1 MTKVLITAKLT
12 GSNAPN
18 LFFDSVLANPES
30 LIPGYLENFLRVR
43 CLDTA
48 RSNAR
53 RRTLPW
59 GSPHRTPASTDA
71 QSTTSNENTG
81 NEPIPSP
88 QGESRPDAQNRT
100 SLRRPSAYPRFWRS
114 RERCIAF
121 SKTFYSTW
129 NWPEKTPSTA
139 TSSTM
144 FTDACP
150 TRPLRGGCRCA
161 GHFQSRISWIASEG
175 AASNRQ
181 PHQML
186 VRILKG
192 RSADFGLGG
201 ARIQSCRVIE
211 GVIAKGCLAAKGDP
225 AKSLPQAFAVLAFF

>member
-30 LIPGYLENFLRVR
+30 PIPGYLENFLRVR
-43 CLDTA
+43 
-48 RSNAR
+48 
-53 RRTLPW
+53 
-59 GSPHRTPASTDA
+59 
-71 QSTTSNENTG
+71 
-81 NEPIPSP
+81 
-88 QGESRPDAQNRT
+88 
-100 SLRRPSAYPRFWRS
+100 SL
-114 RERCIAF
+114 
-121 SKTFYSTW
+121 
-129 NWPEKTPSTA
+129 
-139 TSSTM
+139 
-144 FTDACP
+144 
-150 TRPLRGGCRCA
+150 
-161 GHFQSRISWIASEG
+161 G